1 MELKLEFI
9 TGTDKKGGDIVEEKT
24 FVARK
29 VKARLVRRATEITKG
44 VDFNNLTPDSLDRLI
59 DFVCEVYKFKFTRD
73 ELYDGLDA
81 DKLIPT
87 LLDTIQ
93 GITDGVTSRLETF
106 PAKQ

>member
-9 TGTDKKGGDIVEEKT
+9 TGQDENNEDIVKQKI
-24 FVARK
+24 FVTNK
-29 VKARLVRRATEITKG
+29 MKARMVRRAAEITQD
-44 VDFNNLTPDSLDRLI
+44 VDFNNLTPESLDRLI

-87 LLDTIQ
+87 LLETIQ

-106 PAKQ
+106 PK